1 MIKNILLTFVIEPKR
16 QVLTLLLV
24 ILSQVVFAQKKI
36 SKQELTEDF
45 VQLKGQLEKLH
56 LGLYYYE
63 TKEDFEKRYAE
74 TIDNFPDS
82 LTITEA
88 YLALNSFVG
97 GLQDLHTSVLFPKN
111 YFPKDKNKA
120 LPMVIRKKGDKF
132 YIHLNGSTDSTILR
146 GEEIISVDKI
156 PVKETFEKS
165 KGLFGTDKA
174 NQNSKNFYA
183 ERYFA
188 RNTNILYG
196 IKDSMLLELK
206 NTKKDSIYFRKIST
220 ELTKNSN
227 KILAKRYKNIN
238 RKNLNFKIVDSLNHV
253 AVMDVVSFSEKGN
266 KLDFHQLRFN
276 KLVKKNFKAIE
287 ENNIKHLIVDFR
299 FNGGGLLTNTKRIT
313 KYVATNPFVAT
324 DSVRISKS
332 GFNKLFPPYLLPNYI
347 IGRMIFKKQVDGSF
361 LRTPNRSNKPSK
373 KHHYDG
379 NLYVLMDGGSY
390 SATTLTIG
398 LWKDMNRATF
408 VGNTVGGANWGS
420 FAGQWKDLK
429 LNNSKFKV
437 HIPLMKLVHGHP
449 NKTNKTFFVEPDY
462 YVDQSFEDF
471 IRRKDSPMDFVLDL
485 IKNK

>member
-1 MIKNILLTFVIEPKR
+1 MKKNTWLIFCKNSKYYI
-16 QVLTLLLV
+16 LTLFFVVFSLV
-24 ILSQVVFAQKKI
+24 GFAQKKI

-56 LGLYYYE
+56 LGLYFYE
-63 TKEDFEKRYAE
+63 TKEDFEKRYRK
-74 TIDNFPDS
+74 TIGDFPDS
-82 LTITEA
+82 LTVTEA
-88 YLALNSFVG
+88 YLALNGFVG
-97 GLQDLHTSVLFPKN
+97 GMQDLHTSVLFPKN

-120 LPMVIRKKGDKF
+120 LPMVIRKKGDRF

-156 PVKETFEKS
+156 PVKDTFEKS

-196 IKDSMLLELK
+196 IKDSMLLELR
-206 NTKKDSIYFRKIST
+206 NTKKDSVYFRKIQT

-227 KILAKRYKNIN
+227 KTLAKRYKNIN
-238 RKNLNFKIVDSLNHV
+238 RKNLNFKILDSLNHI
-253 AVMDVVSFSEKGN
+253 AIMDVVSFSEKGN
-266 KLDFHQLRFN
+266 KLDFHQLKFN
-276 KLVKKNFKAIE
+276 KLVKKNFKTIE
-287 ENNIKHLIVDFR
+287 ENNIEHLVVDFR

-313 KYVATNPFVAT
+313 KYIADGPFVTT
-324 DSVRISKS
+324 DSVKLSRG
-332 GFNKLFPPYLLPNYI
+332 GFHKIFPPYLITNYL
-347 IGRMIFKKQVDGSF
+347 IGRLVFKKQSDGTY
-361 LRTPNRSNKPSK
+361 LRTSKRPNHPSK
-373 KHHYDG
+373 KYHYTG
-379 NLYVLMDGGSY
+379 KIYVLMDGGSY

-420 FAGQWKDLK
+420 FAGQWKNLK
-429 LNNSKFKV
+429 LKNSKFKV
-437 HIPLMKLVHGHP
+437 HIPLMKLTHGHP
-449 NKTNKTFFVEPDY
+449 NKTNTTFFVEPDY
-462 YVDQSFEDF
+462 YVDQPLEDF
-471 IRRKDSPMDFVLDL
+471 LRRKDSPTDFVLDL